1 MKSNVMI
8 QKDKKQ
14 VIKICKSPKM
24 FKKELYIYEKKL
36 PFTPK
41 LLDHDGKNTLILEY
55 LEGANIGEIEQP
67 DFSQIAELFIELHAL
82 ENINGKCICHSDNN
96 PKNYILSNGKYFM
109 IDFGEWEYNYPES
122 DIIHFLLYWASIYD
136 SVQFE
141 KAFRQLTDFYLAY
154 GNINPMEW
162 EMSIPEIIE
171 NFDNRRERFGK
182 IELNPDIYRNRE
194 IMKNIYG

>member
-8 QKDKKQ
+8 QKDKMQ

-55 LEGANIGEIEQP
+55 LGGDNIGEIEQP
-67 DFSQIAELFIELHAL
+67 DFAQIADLFIALHAL
-82 ENINGKCICHSDNN
+82 ENKSGKCICHSDNN
-96 PKNYILSNGKYFM
+96 PKNYILSNGNYFM
-109 IDFGEWEYNYPES
+109 IDFGEWEYDYPES
-122 DIIHFLLYWASIYD
+122 DIIHFLLFWASIYD
-136 SVQFE
+136 SSQFE
-141 KAFRQLTDFYLAY
+141 KAYRQLIDQYLTY
-154 GNINPMEW
+154 GNINPLEW

-171 NFDNRRERFGK
+171 RFDSRRQHFGK
-182 IELNPDIYRNRE
+182 IEQNPDTYLNRDLIKDIYV
-194 IMKNIYG
+194 